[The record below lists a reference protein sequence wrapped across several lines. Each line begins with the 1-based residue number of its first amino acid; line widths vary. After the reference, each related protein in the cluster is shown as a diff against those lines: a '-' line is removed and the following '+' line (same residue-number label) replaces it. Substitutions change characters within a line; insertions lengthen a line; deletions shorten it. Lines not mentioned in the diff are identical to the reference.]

1 MCNSPRKRKDKT
13 QGKEKLKIGSWNMA
27 IAATQPHAANVNLTS
42 QTLEDENLDVLGIC
56 ECNIFPSTHLEGLK
70 IKGYSLEIGEGVNR
84 PTDGNARVA
93 MYVSENVQYTRR
105 RDLEERSSMPQVWV
119 EMNLPGTRKLVLGT
133 VYRQFKEWRGVEEE
147 YKMGNQHAKWKEW
160 LESLQ
165 DVWCGRGMWRP
176 P

>member
-1 MCNSPRKRKDKT
+1 
-13 QGKEKLKIGSWNMA
+13 MA

-105 RDLEERSSMPQVWV
+105 RDLEERSTMPQVWV
-119 EMNLPGTRKLVLGT
+119 EISTLL
-133 VYRQFKEWRGVEEE
+133 Y
-147 YKMGNQHAKWKEW
+147 YI
-160 LESLQ
+160 SLLS
-165 DVWCGRGMWRP
+165 G
-176 P
+176 

>member
-1 MCNSPRKRKDKT
+1 MEGRNKQTPTRSVKQKGLRKGKDKT

-42 QTLEDENLDVLGIC
+42 QILEDESLDVLGIC
-56 ECNIFPSTHLEGLK
+56 ECNIFPSTHLERLK

-93 MYVSENVQYTRR
+93 MYISENVQYTRR

-133 VYRQFKEWRGVEEE
+133 VYRQFKE
-147 YKMGNQHAKWKEW
+147 
-160 LESLQ
+160 
-165 DVWCGRGMWRP
+165 
-176 P
+176 